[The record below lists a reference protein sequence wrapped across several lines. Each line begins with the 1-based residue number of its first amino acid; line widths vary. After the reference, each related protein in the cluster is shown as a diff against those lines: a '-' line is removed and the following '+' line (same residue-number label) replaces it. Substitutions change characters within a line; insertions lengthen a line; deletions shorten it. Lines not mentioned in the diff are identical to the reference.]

1 VPYLRFLFT
10 DCSTSKLRFS
20 LVERNVF
27 SILGYNCM
35 VLNGVIISGAETG
48 FL

>member
-1 VPYLRFLFT
+1 MSYLRSLFT
-10 DCSTSKLRFS
+10 GCSTWKLRFS
-20 LVERNVF
+20 SVEIDVF

-48 FL
+48 FF